1 MLLWAIWQDS
11 KTKLVPE
18 MYNDDNSDLE
28 NKSICSAFHS
38 VRAMCADCVEA
49 PRHVVNDV

>member
-1 MLLWAIWQDS
+1 
-11 KTKLVPE
+11 

-28 NKSICSAFHS
+28 NKSICSALHS
-38 VRAMCADCVEA
+38 VRVMCAHCVEP